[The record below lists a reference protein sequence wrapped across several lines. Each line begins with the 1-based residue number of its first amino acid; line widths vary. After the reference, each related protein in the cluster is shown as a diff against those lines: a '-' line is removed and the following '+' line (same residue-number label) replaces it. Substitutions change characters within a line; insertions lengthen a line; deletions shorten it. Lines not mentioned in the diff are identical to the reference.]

1 MTPEPVLLTTRFRWA
16 LVRKS
21 GARDIESKHAG
32 ALLSATHAALGW
44 WSPVPVPPS
53 SSVRW
58 GVLMSAYQSLIGNRI
73 YPGWCQLREFHQGA
87 AYPRLGRAQ

>member
-1 MTPEPVLLTTRFRWA
+1 MTPEPVLLTTRFKWT

-21 GARDIESKHAG
+21 GARDTESKHTWV
-32 ALLSATHAALGW
+32 LLLATHAALGW

-73 YPGWCQLREFHQGA
+73 YPGWCKLREFHKGA
-87 AYPRLGRAQ
+87 TYPRVGRAQ

>member
-32 ALLSATHAALGW
+32 ALPATHAALGW
-44 WSPVPVPPS
+44 WSPVPVPFLICKM
-53 SSVRW
+53 
-58 GVLMSAYQSLIGNRI
+58 GVLMSAYQSL
-73 YPGWCQLREFHQGA
+73 REIESTLDGA
-87 AYPRLGRAQ
+87 N

>member
-1 MTPEPVLLTTRFRWA
+1 MTPEPVLLTTRFKWT

-21 GARDIESKHAG
+21 GARDTESKHTWV
-32 ALLSATHAALGW
+32 LLLATHAALGW

-58 GVLMSAYQSLIGNRI
+58 ES
-73 YPGWCQLREFHQGA
+73 
-87 AYPRLGRAQ
+87 